1 MLEKEGPGEQRE
13 SSDVDRRTFLKY
25 SATLGSA
32 AMLSGVAFETASAMD
47 TARSTAGGVHV
58 LGCNPMTSTDGYWDN
73 STPPAIRVK
82 SGEVVQVETG
92 THLMG
97 KMVPGA
103 DINDWMKWYQ
113 EVIDRTPNTYTYPD
127 QTTGAKKIKKGGGHH
142 HLTGPIYI
150 EEAEPGD
157 ILQIEILDI
166 VPNAYGFN
174 LYPETSFMKL
184 GLLPEDY
191 PHGVVRWYYAD
202 LEKKKFEFLP
212 GIEIPIR
219 PFPGT
224 IGVELPD
231 AGMWSNVPPGKHGG
245 NLDNKDLVAGTV
257 LYLPVWVKGAN
268 LKTGDSHLA
277 QGHGEV
283 DLNGLEGAFRN
294 ITLRVTARKDL
305 RSLVDWPMASSPTHW
320 ITMGIHTDLLESSKM
335 AVRKAITFLNK
346 YYGMSVGEAYAF
358 CSMAVDL
365 HVTQL
370 VDYTLGIHAMIP
382 KSVFVGKQY
391 AEKNEL
397 LLKA

>member
-1 MLEKEGPGEQRE
+1 MLEKEGPGNEVYT
-13 SSDVDRRTFLKY
+13 DVDRRTFLKY

-127 QTTGAKKIKKGGGHH
+127 QTTGAKKIKKGGGHR

-231 AGMWSNVPPGKHGG
+231 AGMWSNVHPGKHGG

-268 LKTGDSHLA
+268 LKNGDSHPA
-277 QGHGEV
+277 QGRRRGGSERPGGGLPEHHAPRDGSEGSEEPRRLAHGV
-283 DLNGLEGAFRN
+283 FTDPLDHHGDPHRPAGILQDGSSEGN
-294 ITLRVTARKDL
+294 HLPEQVLRDVRRGGVRVLAAWLWICTS
-305 RSLVDWPMASSPTHW
+305 RSWW
-320 ITMGIHTDLLESSKM
+320 IIRWES
-335 AVRKAITFLNK
+335 T
-346 YYGMSVGEAYAF
+346 
-358 CSMAVDL
+358 
-365 HVTQL
+365 
-370 VDYTLGIHAMIP
+370 P
-382 KSVFVGKQY
+382 
-391 AEKNEL
+391 
-397 LLKA
+397 